1 MIQSPIDSG
10 RSGRG
15 QRWLLEGHSQK
26 ENIYTP
32 HIHKNIYYYYLF
44 FLRKK
49 KINKINSQES
59 KNKKEVDRVGR
70 PREREKKK

>member
-10 RSGRG
+10 CSGRG

-32 HIHKNIYYYYLF
+32 TYTKIYIIIIYF
-44 FLRKK
+44 FK
-49 KINKINSQES
+49 
-59 KNKKEVDRVGR
+59 
-70 PREREKKK
+70 EKKK